1 MSGLPPKKLSRVPL
15 GGCDRYLLALEEYMM
30 RSGQGRHAAVTFLE
44 VGPGF
49 SADVLRDACRR
60 FAAAHPLLGASLSRG
75 WPGTVPAWR
84 ITSAPAEIEVS
95 KHEPGTDVT
104 ALAGQLMDGRWPG
117 LLRFDVVPSSDGATV
132 LMSWSHLLF
141 DARGA
146 EMALSEIGVLS
157 GSPDLNPAVRESWG
171 VPDAFCSG
179 FGERLRKVRVFVD
192 RYYELR
198 NRRVVSLGPP
208 PPASSE
214 SRCLFLHFSE
224 SETASVRRRG
234 EHLTAG
240 IFVMPYFLAVAMRAH
255 AVVFEARGVRDGA
268 LECAISAQNRKRGAR
283 DPVWQNQVSQ
293 LFFSLGLPQTAS
305 LAQAAVDLQEQFA
318 AMTRSGCDAAFLIM
332 INWMRRLP
340 PFLYR
345 RFLRRTASGQ
355 ITSFYHAH
363 TGTFLP
369 GTGDFCGGALLDG
382 WHAPSVS
389 QPPGTGIF
397 LSECRGRLTVSL
409 CWRDGTLSA
418 QERHLML
425 TRLREDLLGGEAA
438 TQAPPPAAG

>member
-1 MSGLPPKKLSRVPL
+1 MVG
-15 GGCDRYLLALEEYMM
+15 A
-30 RSGQGRHAAVTFLE
+30 GQGRHAAVSFLR

-49 SADVLRDACRR
+49 SADILRDACRR
-60 FAAAHPLLGASLSRG
+60 FAEIHPLLGAKLARG
-75 WPGTVPAWR
+75 FPGSVPSWKIPAKPVGLEVREHAAGADTV
-84 ITSAPAEIEVS
+84 
-95 KHEPGTDVT
+95 

-117 LLRFDVVPSSDGATV
+117 LLRFDVVPSGNGTTV

-146 EMALSEIGVLS
+146 ELALSEIASLASASAQVT
-157 GSPDLNPAVRESWG
+157 RIRCSWG
-171 VPDAFCSG
+171 VPDAACSTLT
-179 FGERLRKVRVFVD
+179 ERLRKVRVFID

-198 NRRVVSLGPP
+198 SRRILSLGPP
-208 PPASSE
+208 PPAASE
-214 SRCLFLHFSE
+214 SRCMFLHFSE
-224 SETASVRRRG
+224 DETAAMRRRG
-234 EHLTAG
+234 EYLTAG

-255 AVVFEARGVRDGA
+255 AAVMQARGSGDGA
-268 LECAISAQNRKRGAR
+268 LECAISAQSRKRGAL

-293 LFFSLGLPQTAS
+293 LFFSLDLRETAS
-305 LAQAAVDLQEQFA
+305 LAQAAVSLQEQFA
-318 AMTRSGCDAAFLIM
+318 SMTRSGFDAAFLIM

-363 TGTFLP
+363 TGAFLP
-369 GTGDFCGGALLDG
+369 GVGKFCGGELRDG

-397 LSECRGRLTVSL
+397 FSECRGRLTASL
-409 CWRDGTLSA
+409 CWREGVLSA
-418 QERHLML
+418 KERNLML
-425 TRLREDLLGGEAA
+425 HRIREDLLGEDRAD
-438 TQAPPPAAG
+438 AAG

>member
-1 MSGLPPKKLSRVPL
+1 MVR
-15 GGCDRYLLALEEYMM
+15 A
-30 RSGQGRHAAVTFLE
+30 GQGRHAAVTLLR

-49 SADVLRDACRR
+49 SPAVLRDVCRR
-60 FAAAHPLLGASLSRG
+60 FAAAHPLLGADLPRA

-84 ITSAPAEIEVS
+84 IGAAPGDIEVCD
-95 KHEPGTDVT
+95 HDPGIDAT

-117 LLRFDVVPSSDGATV
+117 LLRFDIVPSSDRATV

-146 EMALSEIGVLS
+146 EMALSEIAALS
-157 GSPDLNPAVRESWG
+157 RSPNLDLRVRESWG
-171 VPDAFCSG
+171 VPDASCSG
-179 FGERLRKVRVFVD
+179 FGERLRKVQVFVD

-198 NRRVVSLGPP
+198 SRRVVSLGPRP
-208 PPASSE
+208 PVTSE
-214 SRCLFLHFSE
+214 SRCHFLHFSE
-224 SETASVRRRG
+224 GESARVRRRG

-255 AVVFEARGVRDGA
+255 AAVLEARGVRDGA
-268 LECAISAQNRKRGAR
+268 LECAISAQNRKRGAL

-293 LFFSLGLPQTAS
+293 LFFSLDLRQTDS
-305 LAQAAVDLQEQFA
+305 LTQAAVALQEQFA
-318 AMTRSGCDAAFLIM
+318 AMTRSGCDSAFLIM

-345 RFLRRTASGQ
+345 RFLRRTASGH

-363 TGTFLP
+363 TGTFL
-369 GTGDFCGGALLDG
+369 GGAADFCGGALLDG

-397 LSECRGRLTVSL
+397 FSECRGRLTVSL

-418 QERHLML
+418 PERHLL
-425 TRLREDLLGGEAA
+425 LSRLREDLLGGEAA
-438 TQAPPPAAG
+438 MSVPPPAAA

>member
-1 MSGLPPKKLSRVPL
+1 
-15 GGCDRYLLALEEYMM
+15 MM
-30 RSGQGRHAAVTFLE
+30 QAGQGRHAAVTFLR
-44 VGPGF
+44 VGHGF
-49 SADVLRDACRR
+49 SPAVLRDACRR
-60 FAAAHPLLGASLSRG
+60 FAAAHPLLGADLSRA
-75 WPGTVPAWR
+75 WSGTVPAWR
-84 ITSAPAEIEVS
+84 IGAAPGEIEVCG
-95 KHEPGTDVT
+95 HELGTDAI

-117 LLRFDVVPSSDGATV
+117 LLRFDMVPSSDGATV

-146 EMALSEIGVLS
+146 EMALSEIAALS
-157 GSPDLNPAVRESWG
+157 GAPDLKPGVRESWG
-171 VPDAFCSG
+171 VPDASCSG
-179 FGERLRKVRVFVD
+179 FGERLRKVRIFVD

-198 NRRVVSLGPP
+198 SRHVVSLGPP
-208 PPASSE
+208 PPLASE

-224 SETASVRRRG
+224 SETADVRRRG

-255 AVVFEARGVRDGA
+255 AAVLEVRGVRDGA
-268 LECAISAQNRKRGAR
+268 LECAISAQNRKRGAL

-293 LFFSLGLPQTAS
+293 LFFSLDLRQTGS
-305 LAQAAVDLQEQFA
+305 LTQAAVALQEQFA
-318 AMTRSGCDAAFLIM
+318 AMTRSGCDSAFLIM

-345 RFLRRTASGQ
+345 RFLRRTASGH

-363 TGTFLP
+363 TGTFLA
-369 GTGDFCGGALLDG
+369 GTADFCGGALLDG

-389 QPPGTGIF
+389 QPPGTGVF
-397 LSECRGRLTVSL
+397 FSECRGRLTVSL

-418 QERHLML
+418 QER
-425 TRLREDLLGGEAA
+425 RLLLSRLKEDLLGEDSAA
-438 TQAPPPAAG
+438 VPPPAAA

>member
-1 MSGLPPKKLSRVPL
+1 
-15 GGCDRYLLALEEYMM
+15 MM
-30 RSGQGRHAAVTFLE
+30 RAGQGRHAAVTFLR
-44 VGPGF
+44 VGHGF
-49 SADVLRDACRR
+49 SPAVLHDACRR
-60 FAAAHPLLGASLSRG
+60 FAAAHPLLGADLPRA

-84 ITSAPAEIEVS
+84 IDAAPGEIEVRG
-95 KHEPGTDVT
+95 HAPDTDAT

-117 LLRFDVVPSSDGATV
+117 LLRFDIVPSSDGATV

-146 EMALSEIGVLS
+146 EMALSEIAALS
-157 GSPDLNPAVRESWG
+157 GAPDLNPGMRESWG
-171 VPDAFCSG
+171 VPDASCSG
-179 FGERLRKVRVFVD
+179 FGERLRKVRIFVD

-198 NRRVVSLGPP
+198 SRRVVSLGPL
-208 PPASSE
+208 PPAASE

-224 SETASVRRRG
+224 RETADVRRRG

-255 AVVFEARGVRDGA
+255 AAVLEARGVRDGG
-268 LECAISAQNRKRGAR
+268 LECAISAQNRKRGAL

-293 LFFSLGLPQTAS
+293 LFFSLDLRQTGS
-305 LAQAAVDLQEQFA
+305 LTQAAVALQEQFA
-318 AMTRSGCDAAFLIM
+318 AMTRSGCDSAFLIM

-363 TGTFLP
+363 TGTFLA
-369 GTGDFCGGALLDG
+369 GTTDFCGGALLDG

-397 LSECRGRLTVSL
+397 LSEFRGRLTVSL

-418 QERHLML
+418 QERYLL
-425 TRLREDLLGGEAA
+425 LSRLREDLLGEESGVV
-438 TQAPPPAAG
+438 PPPAAA

>member
-1 MSGLPPKKLSRVPL
+1 MTS
-15 GGCDRYLLALEEYMM
+15 A
-30 RSGQGRHAAVTFLE
+30 GQGRHAAVTFLR

-49 SADVLRDACRR
+49 SPEVLRDACRR

-84 ITSAPAEIEVS
+84 ITAAPAEIEVCG
-95 KHEPGTDVT
+95 HEPDTDAA
-104 ALAGQLMDGRWPG
+104 ALAGRLMDGRWPG
-117 LLRFDVVPSSDGATV
+117 LLRFDVVPSSGGGATV

-146 EMALSEIGVLS
+146 EMALSEIARLS
-157 GSPDLNPAVRESWG
+157 GSPDLNPGVRQSWG
-171 VPDAFCSG
+171 VPDASCSG
-179 FGERLRKVRVFVD
+179 FAERLRNVRVFVD

-198 NRRVVSLGPP
+198 SRRVVSLGPS
-208 PPASSE
+208 PPATSE
-214 SRCLFLHFSE
+214 SRCMFLHFSE
-224 SETASVRRRG
+224 SETESLRRRG

-255 AVVFEARGVRDGA
+255 AAVLEARGVRDGA
-268 LECAISAQNRKRGAR
+268 LECAISAQNRKRGAL

-293 LFFSLGLPQTAS
+293 LFFSLDLRQTGSLP
-305 LAQAAVDLQEQFA
+305 QAAVALQEQFA
-318 AMTRSGCDAAFLIM
+318 AMTRSGCDSAFLIM

-345 RFLRRTASGQ
+345 RFLRRTASGH

-363 TGTFLP
+363 TGTFLA
-369 GTGDFCGGALLDG
+369 GTADFCGGALLDG

-397 LSECRGRLTVSL
+397 LSECRGCLTLSL

-425 TRLREDLLGGEAA
+425 SRLREDLLGGEAA
-438 TQAPPPAAG
+438 TAVLPPAAV